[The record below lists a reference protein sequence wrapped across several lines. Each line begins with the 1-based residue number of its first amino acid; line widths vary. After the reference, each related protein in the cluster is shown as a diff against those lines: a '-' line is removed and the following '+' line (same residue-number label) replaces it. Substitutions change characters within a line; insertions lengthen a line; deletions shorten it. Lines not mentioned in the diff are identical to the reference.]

1 MASSQYDPLAAEL
14 RRAQAVQAR
23 YTDMLLAKPQ
33 VVGVALGYTTP
44 PKAPIDQPRAAQP
57 RQVCIVVMVD
67 RLIPPEQQT
76 DADRIPAELDGIPVE
91 VQVSGTFTAGFS
103 AG

>member
-1 MASSQYDPLAAEL
+1 MSSSPYDPLAAEL

-23 YTDMLLAKPQ
+23 YTEMLLAKPQ

-44 PKAPIDQPRAAQP
+44 PNAPADQPRAAQP

-67 RLIPPEQQT
+67 RLIPPEEQT
-76 DADRIPAELDGIPVE
+76 DTEQIPADLDGIPVE
-91 VQVSGTFTAGFS
+91 VQVSGMFTAGFS

>member
-1 MASSQYDPLAAEL
+1 MASSQHDPLAAEL
-14 RRAQAVQAR
+14 RRAQAVQVR
-23 YTDMLLAKPQ
+23 YMDMLLAKPH

-44 PKAPIDQPRAAQP
+44 ANQPAAQPRAAQP

-67 RLIPPEQQT
+67 RLIPTEEQT
-76 DADRIPAELDGIPVE
+76 DADRLPTELDGIPVE
-91 VQVSGTFTAGFS
+91 VQASGMFTAGFS